1 MVSSNVPEKF
11 PTEGAWTVTAGPW
24 YARSVLNGWRQ
35 LAGSRRRVVVGVLGV
50 AVLAI
55 ITALAFFLDLGRPAL
70 WDPGEGRYAETV
82 REMLLTRNWIV
93 PTLNFAPYYDKP
105 PGFYWLVASMFT
117 LLGPSAWA
125 ARLPSAFGAAA
136 TIVITAA
143 FAWRRIGRTAA
154 LSAGAVLATAI
165 LFVIIGRSVR
175 MDTLLTLGVAGTLF
189 WAYRVLEADGEA
201 APDARPRTWPMYAF
215 AALGVIVKGPVAVVL
230 PGLILGTY
238 AVVTGE
244 YGRLRRL
251 RPGVGGLIAI
261 VVASGWYVAAAIEA
275 PIYLWTFLWSHN
287 FGRYVEGATGH
298 TKPFWYFFWMLPV
311 AFLPWSLFLPDALRH
326 AARRIRRGHDVDLF
340 LVVWSAVVLVFFTC
354 SRAKLATY
362 VLPAFPPLAL
372 LVAAYLTRLV
382 RAPRAAQARALRI
395 PGLVWAAGSGVAA
408 IATAVAVGV
417 GYPRYAPHAA
427 SALLLLPFSAA
438 GFYAIRNRR
447 WRAVPALVL
456 AAALGAQ
463 LLFYRVGAP
472 VVDDFSSL
480 RTPPRPR
487 PRAPRGRSRL
497 RVQDQR
503 LLVQLLRRPPAD
515 SAVRSP
521 KAARPRLTTAS
532 PPRCSPRRGTS
543 ATIQARLTQPVC
555 IWWQGAS
562 DRC

>member
-1 MVSSNVPEKF
+1 M
-11 PTEGAWTVTAGPW
+11 
-24 YARSVLNGWRQ
+24 
-35 LAGSRRRVVVGVLGV
+35 
-50 AVLAI
+50 
-55 ITALAFFLDLGRPAL
+55 
-70 WDPGEGRYAETV
+70 
-82 REMLLTRNWIV
+82 
-93 PTLNFAPYYDKP
+93 
-105 PGFYWLVASMFT
+105 
-117 LLGPSAWA
+117 
-125 ARLPSAFGAAA
+125 
-136 TIVITAA
+136 
-143 FAWRRIGRTAA
+143 
-154 LSAGAVLATAI
+154 
-165 LFVIIGRSVR
+165 
-175 MDTLLTLGVAGTLF
+175 
-189 WAYRVLEADGEA
+189 
-201 APDARPRTWPMYAF
+201 
-215 AALGVIVKGPVAVVL
+215 
-230 PGLILGTY
+230 
-238 AVVTGE
+238 
-244 YGRLRRL
+244 
-251 RPGVGGLIAI
+251 
-261 VVASGWYVAAAIEA
+261 VASGWYVAAAIEA

-417 GYPRYAPHAA
+417 SYPRYAPHAA

-456 AAALGAQ
+456 ATALGAQ
-463 LLFYRVGAP
+463 LLFYRAGAP

-480 RTPPRPR
+480 RTAADAARELPAA
-487 PRAPRGRSRL
+487 APIFAYKTNGYSFSFYDGRTIKR
-497 RVQDQR
+497 
-503 LLVQLLRRPPAD
+503 
-515 SAVRSP
+515 VRSP
-521 KAARPRLTTAS
+521 KAAAAALASNEPVALLTKT
-532 PPRCSPRRGTS
+532 RYL
-543 ATIQARLTQPVC
+543 ATIQRELTQPVC

-562 DRC
+562 GRVLIANRTPTRVAGVRMLNPDRDTAGRTAAAPPRC